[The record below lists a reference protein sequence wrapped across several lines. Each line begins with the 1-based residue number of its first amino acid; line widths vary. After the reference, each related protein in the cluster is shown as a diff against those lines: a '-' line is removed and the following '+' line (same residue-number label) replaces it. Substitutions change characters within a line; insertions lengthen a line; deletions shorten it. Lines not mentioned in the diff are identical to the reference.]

1 MTITMVE
8 IDEVRIDFP
17 QGCNVILGYSH
28 FIKTVEDLYEIVSSS
43 VPGAKFGLAFSE
55 ASGDRLIRYEG
66 TDQELINVAVENL
79 KRVSAGHT
87 FMVVLRNA
95 YPINVLNAV
104 KMCQEV
110 GSVFAATANPL
121 SVIVARTERGNGV
134 LGVVDGYSPLGV
146 EGEEHR
152 RKRKELLRNIGYKL

>member
-1 MTITMVE
+1 MVE

-17 QGCNVILGYSH
+17 QGCNVILGGYSH